1 MSKKEFKL
9 FIRIICI
16 VCFIAF
22 GNDVIAGEI
31 YPADWNA
38 SYSFFS
44 V

>member
-31 YPADWNA
+31 YPADGNA